1 MPPTLKTLLISSALI
16 LAPCFCFAQP
26 DGILASG
33 PNALVISGA
42 DSGTNSPTGG
52 GSNWCASRQGY
63 CHLVIPGDG
72 GNGGG
77 VIDGNAPN
85 QKATVTVT
93 CPGTSKAY
101 PPTISF
107 TVFPGDE
114 QADKLLCN
122 GVVVLINIKDGNP

>member
-26 DGILASG
+26 DGLLTCG
-33 PNALVISGA
+33 QNALVISGA
-42 DSGTNSPTGG
+42 DSGTNRPT
-52 GSNWCASRQGY
+52 
-63 CHLVIPGDG
+63 
-72 GNGGG
+72 GGG
-77 VIDGNAPN
+77 VIDGNAPS
-85 QKATVTVT
+85 QQAIVTVT